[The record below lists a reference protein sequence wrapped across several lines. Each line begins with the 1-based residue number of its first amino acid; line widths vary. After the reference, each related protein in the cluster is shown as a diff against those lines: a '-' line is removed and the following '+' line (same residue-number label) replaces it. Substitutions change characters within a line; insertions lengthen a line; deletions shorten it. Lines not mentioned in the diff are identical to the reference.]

1 MKFDSQDFKRL
12 QWALLFLAICL
23 LVAGGAVW
31 FALTLQ
37 KQTAQ
42 AHTAAMAADKE
53 IDSKI
58 SRARSEEQEL
68 RDKITHFQTLKNRGL
83 IGAEQRLDWVEILGR
98 IKTARR
104 ISVLDYE
111 FAPQRPVDAS
121 ILPGGAAAGG
131 FAIMA
136 SQMRLRMRLLHE
148 GDLLNVLDDLR
159 ATAPALIQVREC
171 KIDHSADAQLNAEC
185 TLEWITFK
193 EAA

>member
-12 QWALLFLAICL
+12 QWTLLFLAICL

-53 IDSKI
+53 IDSKL

-68 RDKITHFQTLKNRGL
+68 REKITHFQTLRNRGI

-98 IKTARR
+98 IKTTRR
-104 ISVLDYE
+104 ISGLDYE
-111 FAPQRPVDAS
+111 FAPQRPVDAT

-131 FAIMA
+131 FTIMA
-136 SQMRLRMRLLHE
+136 SQMRLHMRLLHE
-148 GDLLNVLDDLR
+148 GDLLNVLNDLR
-159 ATAPALIQVREC
+159 AMAPALIQVRAC
-171 KIDHSADAQLNAEC
+171 KIGHSTDAQLAAEC

>member
-42 AHTAAMAADKE
+42 AHTAATAADKE

-68 RDKITHFQTLKNRGL
+68 RDKITLFQTLKTAASSAPNNGWTGWKFWAASKPRGGFPCL
-83 IGAEQRLDWVEILGR
+83 TMNSHRNVPSMQHPARWRHGR
-98 IKTARR
+98 WFYHH
-104 ISVLDYE
+104 VQPD
-111 FAPQRPVDAS
+111 
-121 ILPGGAAAGG
+121 AAA
-131 FAIMA
+131 
-136 SQMRLRMRLLHE
+136 H
-148 GDLLNVLDDLR
+148 
-159 ATAPALIQVREC
+159 APA
-171 KIDHSADAQLNAEC
+171 A
-185 TLEWITFK
+185 
-193 EAA
+193 

>member
-42 AHTAAMAADKE
+42 AHTAATAADKE
-53 IDSKI
+53 IDNKI

-104 ISVLDYE
+104 ISGLDYE

-121 ILPGGAAAGG
+121 ILPGGATAGG